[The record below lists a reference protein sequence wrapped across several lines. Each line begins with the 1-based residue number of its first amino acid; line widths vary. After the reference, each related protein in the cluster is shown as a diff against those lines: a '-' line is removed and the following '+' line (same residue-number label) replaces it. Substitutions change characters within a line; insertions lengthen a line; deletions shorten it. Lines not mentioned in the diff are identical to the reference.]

1 MENFLD
7 NVGFN
12 DYDQDDLI
20 DLLESESANN
30 HLVTTELKSGLKLL
44 QFSLD
49 DYTVANFV
57 VDDDNNI
64 YELSLTHH
72 SENVNTVI
80 PNEWLMVEDDRQYFR
95 MLNVDSQ
102 GNFPGLPLN
111 IMVQDAD
118 FEFHQELEVSLYAMA
133 VHASLFA
140 NEKELSEVSGFAAES
155 LIPSGTFSASEDDE
169 DFVQSCEFLMNS
181 KILEIEQH
189 TNRFSN
195 DFYYVLKVNCL
206 GIDIDIVTYKDEF
219 EREPSVGDIISGI
232 FYLGGNIIQK

>member
-20 DLLESESANN
+20 DLLESESTNN
-30 HLVTTELKSGLKLL
+30 HLVTTEVKGGLKLL

-72 SENVNTVI
+72 SESINTVI
-80 PNEWLMVEDDRQYFR
+80 PNEWLLIDDDRQYFR

-111 IMVQDAD
+111 MVAQNVD
-118 FEFHQELEVSLYAMA
+118 FEFNQEVEVGLYAMA
-133 VHASLFA
+133 VHASLFENA
-140 NEKELSEVSGFAAES
+140 EQLAEVSNFAAES
-155 LIPSGTFSASEDDE
+155 LIPSGTFPPSKDVEFE
-169 DFVQSCEFLMNS
+169 PSCEFLMNT

-195 DFYYVLKVNCL
+195 DFYYVFKVNCL
-206 GIDIDIVTYKDEF
+206 GIEIDIVACKDEF
-219 EREPSVGDIISGI
+219 EREPRVGDIISGI